1 MPQDSNKEGATHA
14 FFLGGRDLEMSR
26 IATVLTSNS
35 IPFFDKGLEW
45 GAKAS
50 TYQTEI
56 EAALEGDK
64 KPVLIELENDL
75 VDAIADRCTWI
86 DHHGNR
92 SSEPASILQVL
103 GLIGVAPTRRDQLI
117 AANDSGYIPAML
129 AMGATQ
135 DEIDEIRREDRAA
148 QGVTPEMEVE
158 AVTAIES
165 SLAFGPVKCV
175 YLQHSKWCCVSD
187 RLFQTWPDGKENLI
201 VICGT
206 DLPDSLLTVN
216 YFGRGD
222 ICQTVKELF
231 ANAWG
236 GGKGYGDSAGQG
248 YAGCTTK
255 HHAHV
260 VRFILNQNVC

>member
-1 MPQDSNKEGATHA
+1 MSQDSNEGGATYA

-26 IATVLTSNS
+26 IATILNGSSV
-35 IPFFDKGLEW
+35 PFFDKGLEW

-56 EAALEGDK
+56 ESVLESGK
-64 KPVLIELENDL
+64 KPILIELENDL
-75 VDAIADRCTWI
+75 LGAIAERCAWI

-103 GLIGVAPTRRDQLI
+103 GLIGVTPTRRDRLI

-135 DEIDEIRREDRAA
+135 VEIDEIRREDRAT

-165 SLAFGPVKCV
+165 SLAFGPVKCI
-175 YLQHSKWCCVSD
+175 YLAHSKWCCVTD
-187 RLFQTWPDGKENLI
+187 RLFQTWPDGKENLM
-201 VICGT
+201 VICDNGT
-206 DLPDSLLTVN
+206 PGTFTVN

-222 ICQTVKELF
+222 ICLKMKELF

-236 GGKGYGDSAGQG
+236 GGKGYGNPDGQG
-248 YAGCTTK
+248 FAGCTTK
-255 HHAHV
+255 YHDYV
-260 VRFILNQNVC
+260 IKFVLRENGF